1 MSETLTDEELNAYAA
16 GDFRPKSFFSVEFPD
31 AVQSIAS
38 ELCSDLD
45 RTSLALGCRCAE
57 ALSRPDEA
65 SGAGRFHHRSGASA
79 SSALR

>member
-38 ELCSDLD
+38 ELLAARKKLAEYEAAPCARP
-45 RTSLALGCRCAE
+45 RTRVNTDADFNAMAE
-57 ALSRPDEA
+57 
-65 SGAGRFHHRSGASA
+65 GVQQ
-79 SSALR
+79 